1 MSLGE
6 KLYLAVVMT
15 MFVSFAV
22 LMLTLCWLDARE
34 GKVRRKQVRTEALDN
49 RSSGNFMNQAGAHR

>member
-6 KLYLAVVMT
+6 KLYLAVVMA

-22 LMLTLCWLDARE
+22 LMVTLCWLDARE
-34 GKVRRKQVRTEALDN
+34 DKMRRKQIRTEALDN
-49 RSSGNFMNQAGAHR
+49 RQAGGFAKQACAHR